1 MQIYTHVSGGL
12 VTKLGPTLVTPWTV
26 AHQGPLPMGFSR
38 HVYIII
44 SSVSLKSDLDP
55 IPVGNPLN
63 E

>member
-1 MQIYTHVSGGL
+1 MKVKAL
-12 VTKLGPTLVTPWTV
+12 VTQLCLLFKTPWTV
-26 AHQGPLPMGFSR
+26 AHQAPLPMGFSR
-38 HVYIII
+38 RVYIII